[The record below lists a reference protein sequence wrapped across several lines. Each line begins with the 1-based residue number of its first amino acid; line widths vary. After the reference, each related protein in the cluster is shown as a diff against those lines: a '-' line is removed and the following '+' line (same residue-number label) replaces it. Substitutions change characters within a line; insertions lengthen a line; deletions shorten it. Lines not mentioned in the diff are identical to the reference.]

1 MAGHN
6 HVDAPMRNDVLNL
19 TSDTAGTLQY
29 PRGTLLLQN
38 PLDWSYPHLTP
49 SLIMADADL
58 GSANLYSNINAV
70 GEVGDQH
77 RYDSAMVGLD
87 GTRAS

>member
-6 HVDAPMRNDVLNL
+6 HVDAANDLLNL
-19 TSDTAGTLQY
+19 TLDAAGTLQY

-58 GSANLYSNINAV
+58 GPANLYSNINAV

-77 RYDSAMVGLD
+77 RYDSAMVGSD
-87 GTRAS
+87 GTQAS